1 MAWELNG
8 HYVENCSCEAICP
21 CTWSNLARA
30 ATNDDCRAVLAF
42 HIDSGQVE
50 GVDVA
55 GRTVVLAIST
65 PKMMTDGNWQAGLL
79 MDEGATDEQ
88 MSVLTRVFA
97 GQIGGPMAGLAP
109 LITDF
114 LGAERARIDLDR
126 GADEWSLRVGDA
138 SEFAGTTERGP
149 DGAEPVTLTGIVA
162 HPAGPV
168 LTVTP
173 GASVH
178 WSLFGIDYAGED
190 RSGFSAPFSWAA

>member
-30 ATNDDCRAVLAF
+30 ATNDFCKAVLAF
-42 HIDSGQVE
+42 HIDSGQIE
-50 GVDVA
+50 TVDVT
-55 GRTVVLAIST
+55 GLTVVLAIST

-79 MDEGATDEQ
+79 VNEDATDEQ
-88 MSVLTRVFA
+88 ISLLTRVFA
-97 GQIGGPMAGLAP
+97 GQLGGPMAGLAP

-114 LGAERARIDLDR
+114 VGAERARIDLDR
-126 GADEWSLRVGDA
+126 TSDRWSLKVGE
-138 SEFAGTTERGP
+138 SSQLAGTVERGP
-149 DGAEPVTLTGIVA
+149 DGADAVTLTGIVA

-173 GASVH
+173 GESVT
-178 WSLFGIDYAGED
+178 WSLLGMEYAGD
-190 RSGFSAPFSWAA
+190 GRSGFTAPFSWAA